1 MGKDDVSDTDFG
13 KSDPRPAPRRENSVN
28 PKREA
33 RKSMVWIGAGAVA
46 ANVAGP
52 IAGDVWSWM
61 KMLAVLV
68 YEHLHISVF
77 WK

>member
-13 KSDPRPAPRRENSVN
+13 KIDPRPNPNRENPVN

-33 RKSMVWIGAGAVA
+33 GKSLVWIGVWSIGA
-46 ANVAGP
+46 NFAGP
-52 IAGDVWSWM
+52 IAGDLWAWV
-61 KMLAVLV
+61 KMLAAVV

>member
-1 MGKDDVSDTDFG
+1 MARHEVSDTDFG
-13 KSDPRPAPRRENSVN
+13 KVDPRPKPNRENPVN

-33 RKSMVWIGAGAVA
+33 RKSLVWIGAGAVG
-46 ANVAGP
+46 ANFAGP
-52 IAGDVWSWM
+52 IAGDVWSWV
-61 KMLAVLV
+61 KMLAALV